1 MRPTIEPSSAL
12 GLPRRSWEASGSSS
26 MRSSSIAMRS
36 AGVTG
41 AAKGSR
47 PASSASSCSTRAQKS
62 CTVVTVSSSKPP
74 SRLLSSRSRSPAAP
88 ASETVRTRIDSGASP
103 PSRTSQAKRSQST
116 VVFPVPAPP
125 STSSG
130 PPGWAMA
137 SRWRE
142 VGDTTV
148 G

>member
-12 GLPRRSWEASGSSS
+12 GLPRMSCEASGSSS

-41 AAKGSR
+41 AANGSS
-47 PASSASSCSTRAQKS
+47 PASSASSCSRRAQKS
-62 CTVVTVSSSKPP
+62 CTVATVSSSKPP
-74 SRLLSSRSRSPAAP
+74 SRLVSSRSRSSAAP

-103 PSRTSQAKRSQST
+103 PSRTSQPKRSQST
-116 VVFPVPAPP
+116 VVLPVPAPP
-125 STSSG
+125 TTSRG
-130 PPGWAMA
+130 PPACVMA
-137 SRWRE
+137 SSWRG